1 MSSLEVLQ
9 RVIHSPR
16 AKGGV
21 MIFRWM
27 FGGVVLVSFAFL
39 LPAQTVEVWP
49 FLNAAGI
56 AALIYVVALLV
67 YILRNPIPVKHRII
81 IGVAA
86 LISMLA
92 LGANWTG
99 MMYTTQWQQNTLLA
113 INSRLVRGIMISDA
127 PISLLS
133 VLEKYHAQGKTK
145 RLSLASIFLQEYPQA
160 IIGSNIHTSSVGD
173 DSTRIFV
180 NTLSDS
186 MIILTASHA
195 YARGRTADFIP
206 YWGRKGTIQERYILT
221 EKGVRHESD
230 N

>member
-1 MSSLEVLQ
+1 
-9 RVIHSPR
+9 
-16 AKGGV
+16 

-27 FGGVVLVSFAFL
+27 FGGIILVSLAFF
-39 LPAQTVEVWP
+39 LPARTVEIWP
-49 FLNAAGI
+49 SLNAAGI
-56 AALIYVVALLV
+56 GVLIYIIALLV
-67 YILRNPIPVKHRII
+67 YILRNPVPVKHRII
-81 IGVAA
+81 VGVLAF
-86 LISMLA
+86 ISVIA
-92 LGANWTG
+92 LGAHWTG
-99 MMYTTQWQQNTLLA
+99 MMYTTQWQQNQLLA
-113 INSRLVRGIMISDA
+113 INSRNVRATMISDA

-145 RLSLASIFLQEYPQA
+145 RLSLAKIFLQEYPQA

-195 YARGRTADFIP
+195 YARGRTADFLP
-206 YWGRKGTIQERYILT
+206 YWGRKGAIQERYVLT